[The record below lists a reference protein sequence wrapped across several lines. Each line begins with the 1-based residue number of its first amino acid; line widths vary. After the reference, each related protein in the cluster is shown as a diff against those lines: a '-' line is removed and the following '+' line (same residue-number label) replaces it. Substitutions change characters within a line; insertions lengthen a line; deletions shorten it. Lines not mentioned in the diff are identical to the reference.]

1 MKVGSIVAGVLLLAV
16 AVWVLLTIDNVTAR
30 YLGGAVLG
38 VLGIALLFTGLRA
51 EKAS

>member
-16 AVWVLLTIDNVTAR
+16 AIWVLLTIDNVTAR

-38 VLGIALLFTGLRA
+38 VLGIALLFAGLRT

>member
-1 MKVGSIVAGVLLLAV
+1 MKVGSIVAGILLLAV
-16 AVWVLLTIDNVTAR
+16 AVWILVTMDNVTAR

-38 VLGIALLFTGLRA
+38 VLGIALFFAGFRA